1 MTTPNQPNDER
12 QQTNGVTE
20 RIAPS
25 PIPPRPIPRPGGENG
40 TDAPGNGQGQAP
52 AAQAQGQG
60 PQNNQGAPKQGTG
73 QLPQR
78 QPGSSNPAAAQGQSG
93 RPGQGSGGPGQGA
106 SYGPQGAQQGQGAQG
121 QQQGQGAQGQGG
133 QQGQQVG
140 GERAPEAPKTGDQ
153 ETVRLGG
160 KTPGQENGGAGG
172 QQGFKDGGWGQL
184 PQREAQSNLP
194 QREPQSNLYRPGQSP
209 VTGRPAGS
217 AGLGGGVTNART
229 TADLAAKAARKEAAM
244 TKSVGIDGP
253 TRSISRP
260 ELVKDMPDLSDI
272 RHPLP
277 QQQPQPDPSLPHYT
291 PGQQQ
296 PQPISPSAPV
306 AVAAAVQAGEP
317 LRATVQ
323 IRRIDPW
330 STLKIT
336 LVISVAMFFVWMLAV
351 GLLYIVLE
359 GMGVWER
366 LDTTLGDM
374 VSQEGGS
381 ASLIDAGT
389 VFGYAGVIGLV
400 NVVLFTA
407 LGTVGVFIYN
417 QCCDLV
423 GGIQVTLADP
433 D

>member
-20 RIAPS
+20 RVAPS
-25 PIPPRPIPRPGGENG
+25 PIPPRPIQRPESEPPNGGPAGANPQ
-40 TDAPGNGQGQAP
+40 AGNGAAAQSRENDDKQGEFGSDGADTAPKDGGNAADQTARMNGSGQAP
-52 AAQAQGQG
+52 QGDS
-60 PQNNQGAPKQGTG
+60 GAPSGNG
-73 QLPQR
+73 
-78 QPGSSNPAAAQGQSG
+78 GGQS
-93 RPGQGSGGPGQGA
+93 RYQ
-106 SYGPQGAQQGQGAQG
+106 
-121 QQQGQGAQGQGG
+121 
-133 QQGQQVG
+133 
-140 GERAPEAPKTGDQ
+140 
-153 ETVRLGG
+153 
-160 KTPGQENGGAGG
+160 
-172 QQGFKDGGWGQL
+172 DGWS
-184 PQREAQSNLP
+184 ALP
-194 QREPQSNLYRPGQSP
+194 QREPQSNLPRPGHSP
-209 VTGRPAGS
+209 VTGRQAPSGGGGLGG
-217 AGLGGGVTNART
+217 GLGGGVGNART

-244 TKSVGIDGP
+244 VKSVGLDGP

-260 ELVKDMPDLSDI
+260 ELTKDMPDLSEI

-277 QQQPQPDPSLPHYT
+277 PET
-291 PGQQQ
+291 PAA
-296 PQPISPSAPV
+296 PKPVPTPVSPAVPI
-306 AVAAAVQAGEP
+306 AVAQAVAGEP

-336 LVISVAMFFVWMLAV
+336 LVISVALFFVWMLAV

-366 LDTTLGDM
+366 LNDTFTEM
-374 VSQEGGS
+374 VSQDSG
-381 ASLIDAGT
+381 ASSGLIDAGT
-389 VFGYAGVIGLV
+389 VFGYAGVIGLI

-407 LGTVGVFIYN
+407 LATVGTFIYN

>member
-12 QQTNGVTE
+12 HQTNGVTE

-25 PIPPRPIPRPGGENG
+25 PIPPRPIPRPVASG
-40 TDAPGNGQGQAP
+40 DNGQPNG
-52 AAQAQGQG
+52 G
-60 PQNNQGAPKQGTG
+60 PPGG
-73 QLPQR
+73 
-78 QPGSSNPAAAQGQSG
+78 QPGGVPGGVPPREMSDKAGDFAPQQSQDPKPGAETPGTFDQTTVRMSTSQEQTSQDTPDQQSPGGPAGGGQS
-93 RPGQGSGGPGQGA
+93 PF
-106 SYGPQGAQQGQGAQG
+106 
-121 QQQGQGAQGQGG
+121 
-133 QQGQQVG
+133 
-140 GERAPEAPKTGDQ
+140 Q
-153 ETVRLGG
+153 E
-160 KTPGQENGGAGG
+160 
-172 QQGFKDGGWGQL
+172 GWSQ
-184 PQREAQSNLP
+184 LP
-194 QREPQSNLYRPGQSP
+194 QREPQSNLYRPGQAP
-209 VTGRPAGS
+209 VTGRPTGS

-244 TKSVGIDGP
+244 VKSVGIDGP
-253 TRSISRP
+253 TRSIARP
-260 ELVKDMPDLSDI
+260 ELIKDMPDLSEI

-277 QQQPQPDPSLPHYT
+277 PVETTGPQAPV
-291 PGQQQ
+291 
-296 PQPISPSAPV
+296 SPAVPV
-306 AVAAAVQAGEP
+306 AVAAAVATGEP

-366 LDTTLGDM
+366 LNSTFTDM
-374 VSQEGGS
+374 MSSDSGSGG
-381 ASLIDAGT
+381 LVGAGT
-389 VFGYAGVIGLV
+389 VFGYAGVIGLI

-407 LGTVGVFIYN
+407 LGTVGTFIYN

>member
-12 QQTNGVTE
+12 HQTNGVTE

-25 PIPPRPIPRPGGENG
+25 PIPPRPIPRPVASAENG
-40 TDAPGNGQGQAP
+40 QPVGAPGGAQPHESHNPPGEVAFKAPEPGAADGAGSKKDAGDSAGNGQ
-52 AAQAQGQG
+52 
-60 PQNNQGAPKQGTG
+60 
-73 QLPQR
+73 
-78 QPGSSNPAAAQGQSG
+78 SHF
-93 RPGQGSGGPGQGA
+93 
-106 SYGPQGAQQGQGAQG
+106 
-121 QQQGQGAQGQGG
+121 
-133 QQGQQVG
+133 
-140 GERAPEAPKTGDQ
+140 Q
-153 ETVRLGG
+153 E
-160 KTPGQENGGAGG
+160 
-172 QQGFKDGGWGQL
+172 GWSQ
-184 PQREAQSNLP
+184 LP

-209 VTGRPAGS
+209 VTGRPNSTGGGLS
-217 AGLGGGVTNART
+217 SGGGLGGGGGGLGGGNART

-244 TKSVGIDGP
+244 VKSVGIDGP
-253 TRSISRP
+253 TRSIARP
-260 ELVKDMPDLSDI
+260 ELIKDMPDLSEI

-277 QQQPQPDPSLPHYT
+277 VET
-291 PGQQQ
+291 PG
-296 PQPISPSAPV
+296 PQATPVSPAVPV
-306 AVAAAVQAGEP
+306 AVAAAVATGEP

-330 STLKIT
+330 STLKIS

-366 LDTTLGDM
+366 LNSTFTDM
-374 VSQEGGS
+374 VSSDSGS
-381 ASLIDAGT
+381 VGLVDAGS
-389 VFGYAGVIGLV
+389 VFGYAGVIGLI

-407 LGTVGVFIYN
+407 LATVGVFIYN